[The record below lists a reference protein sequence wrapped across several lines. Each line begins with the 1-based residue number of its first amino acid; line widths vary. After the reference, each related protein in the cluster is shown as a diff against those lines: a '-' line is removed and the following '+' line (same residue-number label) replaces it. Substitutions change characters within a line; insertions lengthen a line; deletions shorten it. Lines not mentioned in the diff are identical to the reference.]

1 MLAPVFKLPA
11 RHRKKTILNDIEL
24 EEVIEK
30 TERVPAH
37 LALKTAQSLKPGI
50 QMMEAAALGQPEACA
65 IRDAW
70 AFRANRATRVKVV
83 SRAEFAE
90 MVEKGTVTFG
100 A

>member
-1 MLAPVFKLPA
+1 
-11 RHRKKTILNDIEL
+11 LNDIEL

-37 LALKTAQSLKPGI
+37 LALKTAPSLKPGI
-50 QMMEAAALGQPEACA
+50 QMMEAAAFGQPEAVA
-65 IRDAW
+65 IRDSW
-70 AFRANRATRVKVV
+70 AFRENRATRVRVL
-83 SRAEFAE
+83 SRDEFTA